1 MKTTK
6 STMSNKPKHPVET
19 FASVW
24 DALADTP
31 EQAANLRANASQ
43 WDA

>member
-6 STMSNKPKHPVET
+6 STMSNKTKQPVET

-31 EQAANLRANASQ
+31 EQAANLRALQ
-43 WDA
+43 P